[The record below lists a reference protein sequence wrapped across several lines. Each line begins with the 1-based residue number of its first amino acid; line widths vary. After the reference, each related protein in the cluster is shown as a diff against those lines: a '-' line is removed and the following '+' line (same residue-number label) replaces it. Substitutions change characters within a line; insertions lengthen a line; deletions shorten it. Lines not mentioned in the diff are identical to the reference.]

1 MKKSELIKIIK
12 EEVSNVLAEGLE
24 KAPLGPIGAYRD
36 MAKDPLENRRA
47 IFEGSLNSAF
57 DLISGPVTDQG
68 PPDSDYS
75 DWYRG
80 WLLDLERR
88 RKDDSGDWNTLYVLE
103 NIFSQAYRCP
113 RGEPADQTT
122 CGGDENWRIFR
133 TISYDEG
140 IEEIIKRGLTTRI
153 QSIN

>member
-12 EEVSNVLAEGLE
+12 EEINNVLAEGLE
-24 KAPLGPIGAYRD
+24 KAPLGPTGAYAD

-47 IFEGSLNSAF
+47 IFKGALESVF
-57 DLISGPVTDQG
+57 DRISGAVSDQG
-68 PPDSDYS
+68 PPDSNYS

-80 WLLDLERR
+80 WLLDLKRR

-103 NIFSQAYRCP
+103 NIFSLAYSCP
-113 RGEPADQTT
+113 RGKPADQTT

-140 IEEIIKRGLTTRI
+140 IEGIIERGLTSRI
-153 QSIN
+153 KSL